1 MKRIFLLATVALLT
15 FALLAGCST
24 SQPEQPPVTDPTAAP
39 TAEPAVEPTVEP
51 ETDAVTYYTEEV
63 YAQQIE
69 LYYIAVAQQW
79 DSVTYMDNAMCS
91 MAAFYYGD
99 NALENIGFT
108 FIDLDNDGISELI
121 IGTILNAELDP
132 LVFEIWTV
140 KNGAP
145 ELLAQSGSHN
155 RYYLRHSEQDGLWT
169 VALEAENGAAS
180 RAVYYLQLVAGQFQ
194 VTDGV
199 ICDYLVSETDPWFA
213 TTDMDWNVS
222 NDTPITTDT
231 ANATMA
237 AGKATYVAAD
247 YTPYSLY
254 N

>member
-1 MKRIFLLATVALLT
+1 M
-15 FALLAGCST
+15 
-24 SQPEQPPVTDPTAAP
+24 
-39 TAEPAVEPTVEP
+39 
-51 ETDAVTYYTEEV
+51 YYTAISSKWNEGTYFEHEMS
-63 YAQQIE
+63 A
-69 LYYIAVAQQW
+69 LAAYY
-79 DSVTYMDNAMCS
+79 YE
-91 MAAFYYGD
+91 G

-108 FIDLDNDGISELI
+108 CMDLDGDNSRELI
-121 IGTILNAELDP
+121 IGAILNAELDP

-213 TTDMDWNVS
+213 TTDMDWDVS